1 MRLPDRPLSR
11 RAVKQF
17 FDKVPEAKWEYWFRH
32 EKENGLFELRVKGPF
47 DKAYY
52 SPAGMRDWLLA
63 EGVYKPT
70 DFNVAPES
78 GGWAGSVLRK
88 HAMAA

>member
-1 MRLPDRPLSR
+1 MRLPNRPLSR

-17 FDKVPEAKWEYWFRH
+17 FVKINEAKWEYWFRH

-52 SPAGMRDWLLA
+52 SPAGLRDWLLA
-63 EGVYKPT
+63 AGVYRPE
-70 DFNVAPES
+70 DFHDSPPDT
-78 GGWAGSVLRK
+78 GGWLGPVRR
-88 HAMAA
+88 HALAA